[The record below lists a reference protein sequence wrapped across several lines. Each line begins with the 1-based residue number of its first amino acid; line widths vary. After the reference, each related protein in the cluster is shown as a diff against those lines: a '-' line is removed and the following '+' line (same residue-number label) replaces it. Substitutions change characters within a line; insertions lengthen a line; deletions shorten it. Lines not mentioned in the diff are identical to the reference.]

1 MSEFFGVIFTW
12 VVAASVLLSVVGIF
26 LVIAFSIMR
35 VCDLVV
41 GSPLVKMVD
50 DVLPNDRGMSK

>member
-12 VVAASVLLSVVGIF
+12 GAAIFVLMLVVGIG
-26 LVIAFSIMR
+26 LVIAFSLMR
-35 VCDLVV
+35 VCDLAA

-50 DVLPNDRGMSK
+50 DVLPDDRGMNE

>member
-12 VVAASVLLSVVGIF
+12 VAAIAVLLSVVGIF

-35 VCDLVV
+35 VCDLAA

-50 DVLPNDRGMSK
+50 DVLPDDHAND

>member
-12 VVAASVLLSVVGIF
+12 GAAALVLLLVVGIG
-26 LVIAFSIMR
+26 LVIALSLMR
-35 VCDLVV
+35 VCDLAA

-50 DVLPNDRGMSK
+50 DVLPDDHAND

>member
-12 VVAASVLLSVVGIF
+12 GAAALVLLLVVGIG
-26 LVIAFSIMR
+26 LVIALSLMR
-35 VCDLVV
+35 VCDLAA

-50 DVLPNDRGMSK
+50 DVLPDE